1 MEAIAARSVAGRRV
15 RAHSATPAA
24 KPQKPAKQQKVSL
37 SGKLKKAKSQLAFR
51 YRTTDTPMSVTRAT
65 AQALAEALGV
75 DETQM
80 VHIAIRK
87 LAMETLP
94 QYQADDGALTAT
106 QIDAIK
112 QVVPQGAKKSTRS
125 SLFGAVTA

>member
-1 MEAIAARSVAGRRV
+1 MEAITARPARRS
-15 RAHSATPAA
+15 APAQSATPAA
-24 KPQKPAKQQKVSL
+24 KPAKQQKVAV
-37 SGKLKKAKSQLAFR
+37 SGKQQKKTKSQLAFR

-106 QIDAIK
+106 QIKAIK
-112 QVVPQGAKKSTRS
+112 QAAPQGTKKSTRS
-125 SLFGAVTA
+125 SLLSAVPA